1 MGRIK
6 ERTYLLFIY
15 GVFNDDERV
24 KGTVSTLLPVLSTK
38 AMKYIWGDYGIVCMF
53 SSKVKFAELSDFVF
67 AHISGESNQYFL
79 TEKTDKL
86 SVYGPDK
93 AMEHLLSSDD
103 FIPSLEEDST
113 DEVITD
119 DFIYEFLKKQDF
131 NFSEIDFSKIQ
142 DFKIVEDNEDEEDE
156 DIEKIKKQ
164 SKNKVQK
171 PSLDDILEK
180 IQTDGINT
188 LTSQEKKLLDD
199 YSHGK

>member
-15 GVFNDDERV
+15 GVFKDNERV
-24 KGTVSTLLPVLSTK
+24 KGTVSALIPVLSTK
-38 AMKYIWGDYGIVCMF
+38 TMKYIWGDYGIVCMF
-53 SSKVKFAELSDFVF
+53 SSNVRFAELSDFVF

-93 AMEHLLSSDD
+93 VMEHLLSSDD
-103 FIPSLEEDST
+103 FIPSLDEDST
-113 DEVITD
+113 DE
-119 DFIYEFLKKQDF
+119 FIYDFLKKQDF
-131 NFSEIDFSKIQ
+131 NFKEIDLNRIIN
-142 DFKIVEDNEDEEDE
+142 DFKLIEDNQDEEDE
-156 DIEKIKKQ
+156 DIEKIKTQ
-164 SKNKVQK
+164 SKKKVQE

-180 IQTDGINT
+180 IQIDGINA

>member
-15 GVFNDDERV
+15 GVFKDNERV
-24 KGTVSTLLPVLSTK
+24 KGTVSALLPVLSTK
-38 AMKYIWGDYGIVCMF
+38 TMKYIWGDYGIVCMF
-53 SSKVKFAELSDFVF
+53 SSNVRFVELSDFVF

-93 AMEHLLSSDD
+93 VMEHLLSSDD
-103 FIPSLEEDST
+103 FIPSLDEDLS
-113 DEVITD
+113 DE
-119 DFIYEFLKKQDF
+119 FIYKFISKHDYKEFDLNILMNDIYDVQD
-131 NFSEIDFSKIQ
+131 
-142 DFKIVEDNEDEEDE
+142 EDEDE
-156 DIEKIKKQ
+156 DIEKIKRQGNK
-164 SKNKVQK
+164 KVQE

-180 IQTDGINT
+180 IQIDGINA

>member
-1 MGRIK
+1 
-6 ERTYLLFIY
+6 
-15 GVFNDDERV
+15 
-24 KGTVSTLLPVLSTK
+24 
-38 AMKYIWGDYGIVCMF
+38 MKYIWGDYGVVCMF
-53 SSKVKFAELSDFVF
+53 SSKVRFAELSDFIF

-93 AMEHLLSSDD
+93 VMEHLLSSDD
-103 FIPSLEEDST
+103 FIPSLDEDS
-113 DEVITD
+113 TD
-119 DFIYEFLKKQDF
+119 DFIYDFLKKEDF
-131 NFSEIDFSKIQ
+131 NFKEIDLNRIIN
-142 DFKIVEDNEDEEDE
+142 DFKLIEGIQEDDDEDG

-164 SKNKVQK
+164 SKKKVQE

-180 IQTDGINT
+180 IQVEGINA

>member
-6 ERTYLLFIY
+6 ERTYLLFVY

-24 KGTVSTLLPVLSTK
+24 KGMVSTLLPVLSTQT
-38 AMKYIWGDYGIVCMF
+38 MKYIWGDYGVVCMF
-53 SSKVKFAELSDFVF
+53 SSKVRFAELSDFIF

-93 AMEHLLSSDD
+93 VMEHLLSSDD
-103 FIPSLEEDST
+103 FIPSLDEDS
-113 DEVITD
+113 TD
-119 DFIYEFLKKQDF
+119 DFIYDFLKKEDS
-131 NFSEIDFSKIQ
+131 NFKEIDLNRIIN
-142 DFKIVEDNEDEEDE
+142 DFKLIEGIQEDDDEDG

-164 SKNKVQK
+164 SKKKVQE

-180 IQTDGINT
+180 IQVEGINA